1 MNTLCFFS
9 ADLFSLDMYGNLN
22 PITEKFFHSKILLE
36 KGLGNKMSM
45 AFSPTLI
52 RLEKAHKRLNKPLIR
67 SFFLL

>member
-1 MNTLCFFS
+1 
-9 ADLFSLDMYGNLN
+9 MYGNLN
-22 PITEKFFHSKILLE
+22 PITEKFFHSKILLK
-36 KGLGNKMSM
+36 KGLDNKMSM